1 MLGSTQMVDME
12 TTRKNNFGRVLV
24 AVLNPSLILKELDVV
39 IGDHYFELEFE
50 VEKWGFDENGEE
62 ATFEWKSGFLDGE
75 GEGEKGEGQER
86 MAKKQKKVGS
96 SGEREELGNVMMVD
110 SAQVLSWKEQV
121 MNMSNVEFEAFLK
134 EKAGEILNKA
144 AENIFDDLVDK
155 VTGEEE
161 GEQENIVNGVLSEM
175 GKEGDEQ
182 NELQLGAEVPDASKM
197 QVRAS
202 PRLQRSRDEHVLA
215 KAEERVAKKNLE
227 FSGGNSHSNS
237 LITVNRDIAMN
248 CLQQIGINLG
258 ESDKDRD
265 NNLQSLF
272 ALELERE
279 DIEFG
284 GFEQDWLGSENDEEN
299 IELFELK
306 ALKSLCGELM
316 DEVFDESSFPLNS
329 ELDDYKRKGKSHA
342 KLCLKKT
349 CKVRGTK
356 LSKRCAKR
364 KESFGIAEVLVTWLK
379 QGS

>member
-24 AVLNPSLILKELDVV
+24 AVLNPSLIPKELDVV

-75 GEGEKGEGQER
+75 GEGEEGEGQER
-86 MAKKQKKVGS
+86 MAKKQKKDGS
-96 SGEREELGNVMMVD
+96 SGEREELGNVMMDD

-284 GFEQDWLGSENDEEN
+284 GIEQDWLGSDNDEEN

-316 DEVFDESSFPLNS
+316 DEVFDESSFLLNS

-342 KLCLKKT
+342 KSCLKKD
-349 CKVRGTK
+349 
-356 LSKRCAKR
+356 L
-364 KESFGIAEVLVTWLK
+364 
-379 QGS
+379 QG